1 MVTLVNTRDAVKPRK
16 PDKPGTVPAHQIPI
30 YDHRMNMRGRVNR
43 GASSVTVSRF
53 GVHGATLQTVKGRK
67 AWVGVA
73 PGKPHVS
80 AIPLSKSLKADRG
93 SVGSR

>member
-1 MVTLVNTRDAVKPRK
+1 MIELIRRDAAPKPRK

-30 YDHRMNMRGRVNR
+30 YDHRMNMRGRVSR

-67 AWVGVA
+67 AWVGVQ
-73 PGKPHVS
+73 PGKPRVS
-80 AIPLSKSLKADRG
+80 TISLSKSLRAAKG
-93 SVGSR
+93 SNK